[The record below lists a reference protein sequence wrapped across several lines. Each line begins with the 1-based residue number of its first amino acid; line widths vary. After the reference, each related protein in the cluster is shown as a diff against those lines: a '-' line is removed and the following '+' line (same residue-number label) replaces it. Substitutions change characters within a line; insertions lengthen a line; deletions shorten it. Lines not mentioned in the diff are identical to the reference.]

1 MDDVRWQ
8 VMEGLKEQNLQNSDY
23 AKMIVNAL
31 PTFKGRQPNRNIS
44 NIF

>member
-8 VMEGLKEQNLQNSDY
+8 VMQGLKEQNLQNSDY
-23 AKMIVNAL
+23 AKLIVNAL
-31 PTFKGRQPNRNIS
+31 PVFKGRVPERNIS